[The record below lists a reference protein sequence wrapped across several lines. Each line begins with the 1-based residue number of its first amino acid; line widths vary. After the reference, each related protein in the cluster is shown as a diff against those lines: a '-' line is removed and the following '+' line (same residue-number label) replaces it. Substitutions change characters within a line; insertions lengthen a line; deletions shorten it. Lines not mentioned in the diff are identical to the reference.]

1 MSILKPWLFLEEE
14 EPGSGILGRVTLS
27 EPRTQ
32 NRFPFSS
39 IHRKTMYST
48 LCMCVCYVIVIL
60 LQFLSDKN
68 YPKILTP
75 RALQTPSTKEFL
87 HILNVS
93 VNIKKKTDMLY
104 VIALIE
110 VISPPPTKMNNC

>member
-68 YPKILTP
+68 YPKILHWV
-75 RALQTPSTKEFL
+75 LY
-87 HILNVS
+87 
-93 VNIKKKTDMLY
+93 KKKHGQTWTNLRLS
-104 VIALIE
+104 V
-110 VISPPPTKMNNC
+110 S